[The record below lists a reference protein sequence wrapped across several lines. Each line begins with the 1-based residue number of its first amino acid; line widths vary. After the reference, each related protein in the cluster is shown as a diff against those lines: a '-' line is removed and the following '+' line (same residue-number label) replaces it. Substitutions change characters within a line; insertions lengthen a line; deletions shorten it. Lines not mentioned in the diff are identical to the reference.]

1 MTKRIF
7 LQMVSRYAFNHRRWQ
22 LWSLS
27 WTKKQP
33 KTHKTW
39 QQMFLWSINS
49 IPNAVQVK
57 ETKHCETMTRAVVII
72 KGQVY
77 AVEILHHLPFTR
89 PASESQECW
98 SKQSIPFNNWT
109 YIQLLYL
116 CLSSFVCQSPDEHI
130 VGVVNVCLNHAASA
144 DQCLSWYFMTGWSIS
159 GSLYHWSVSLLYS
172 FERDDQL
179 ELNSII
185 ALPGLLAPRVLTC
198 HHYCWWWYL
207 MWSSKICVI
216 IAS

>member
-1 MTKRIF
+1 MTKKISF
-7 LQMVSRYAFNHRRWQ
+7 PMVSRHALHHRRWQ
-22 LWSLS
+22 LRSLS

-57 ETKHCETMTRAVVII
+57 ETKHCETTRAVVII

-109 YIQLLYL
+109 SIQLLYL

-130 VGVVNVCLNHAASA
+130 VGVVNVCLNHAAST
-144 DQCLSWYFMTGWSIS
+144 DPCVSWYFITGWIIS
-159 GSLYHWSVSLLYS
+159 CSQYHWWVSLVYS

-179 ELNSII
+179 ELNSIF
-185 ALPGLLAPRVLTC
+185 ALPGVPAPRVFTC
-198 HHYCWWWYL
+198 HHYCWSLYP
-207 MWSSKICVI
+207 MWSSKIRVI
-216 IAS
+216 ITS